1 MRNEAAPLQFPTPEG
16 ALDAISQYCI
26 LKSGSRISDRRR
38 SARGGIQMNA
48 CSAALPLN
56 FRAPAGAGDF
66 ARSALLL
73 IGALLMLL
81 LTGGCSTMGAPYAPE
96 SSLTAH
102 QDLQTLKKH
111 FNSATMIEDYFAG
124 ADTKENRNKFIAG
137 RLVLYD
143 LAYADWISRFRF
155 GRAAESTI
163 LDTASLGITQAITL
177 IGGVETKEALGAIG
191 TAILGTRSAYEK
203 NFYDEQAA
211 GAITAQMNAE
221 RKAALIPIMAGTRAS
236 IDDYPFNQALVD
248 LNAYQYAGTIDGAL
262 SGIQRE
268 AGLKEAEASAQ
279 LDQYRT
285 VSFAPDD
292 SSARIRKWIYPGI
305 DRTDPDGTV
314 RDKDGIEIVAKQE
327 RVEAIEAELEK
338 LGLDGMAIS
347 TFLRSGHLGPERS
360 KVITNLEIP

>member
-1 MRNEAAPLQFPTPEG
+1 
-16 ALDAISQYCI
+16 
-26 LKSGSRISDRRR
+26 
-38 SARGGIQMNA
+38 MNA
-48 CSAALPLN
+48 CSNALPRN
-56 FRAPAGAGDF
+56 FREPVRPGDF

-73 IGALLMLL
+73 LGALLMLL
-81 LTGGCSTMGAPYAPE
+81 LMGGCSTMGAPYAPE
-96 SSLTAH
+96 SSLTAR
-102 QDLQTLKKH
+102 QDLETLKKH
-111 FNSATMIEDYFAG
+111 FNSATMIEDYFSG
-124 ADTKENRNKFIAG
+124 PDTKEARNKFIAG

-191 TAILGTRSAYEK
+191 TAILGTRSSYEK

-268 AGLKEAEASAQ
+268 AGIKETKAMAV
-279 LDQYRT
+279 LDQYREGT
-285 VSFAPDD
+285 FGVDDATTRLLKYVFPGMDRFTNGAAYDAGGNTIALNQDNLAKVRAELANIEPSLARLATGALLTTKELAPLR
-292 SSARIRKWIYPGI
+292 ARI
-305 DRTDPDGTV
+305 
-314 RDKDGIEIVAKQE
+314 VA
-327 RVEAIEAELEK
+327 
-338 LGLDGMAIS
+338 
-347 TFLRSGHLGPERS
+347 
-360 KVITNLEIP
+360 NLSLP